1 MIQIPFLT
9 RLFIAVA
16 FSGQGAQQS
25 LGHCYLP
32 GDFSVFPY
40 STIQMTFILS
50 ICFNLNHDLYT
61 STILQGFSG
70 FVFLV

>member
-9 RLFIAVA
+9 RLFIVVA

-32 GDFSVFPY
+32 GDFGVFP
-40 STIQMTFILS
+40 SGITFILPC
-50 ICFNLNHDLYT
+50 CFDLNPDLYT
-61 STILQGFSG
+61 KHHFSG
-70 FVFLV
+70 LFQL